1 MENDLTLQ
9 PACPDNKDDLAAVGD
24 QEVDLVE
31 GEGEL
36 PGAVVEDAGNFVK
49 MFLSAAGVQFKLHT
63 RVDPAAESTELAAQ
77 LKLALTLLQA
87 SEARLEQ
94 AHMRIGQ
101 LQSQLQQL
109 KGSSKTESSEAADLC

>member
-9 PACPDNKDDLAAVGD
+9 PASPDNDRDLDQIGD
-24 QEVDLVE
+24 QEVALVE
-31 GEGEL
+31 GEGEQSQ
-36 PGAVVEDAGNFVK
+36 AVVEDAGNFVK

-63 RVDPAAESTELAAQ
+63 RVDPASESTELAAQ

-94 AHMRIGQ
+94 AHIRIGQ
-101 LQSQLQQL
+101 LQSQVDQL
-109 KGSSKTESSEAADLC
+109 KRADKTESSEAPDIC